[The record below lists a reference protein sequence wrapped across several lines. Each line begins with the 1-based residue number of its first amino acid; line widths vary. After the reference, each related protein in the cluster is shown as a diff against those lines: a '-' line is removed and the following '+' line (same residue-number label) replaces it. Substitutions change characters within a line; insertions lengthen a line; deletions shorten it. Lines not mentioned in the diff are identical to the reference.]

1 MPLKERSYSALLVS
15 DSEKFNNALTPLLSD
30 ADFHLIHSA
39 TSINTAQRRIL
50 ERSYDVV
57 LINTPLPDD
66 FGSKFAMDLA
76 AERHTEVVLFIAN
89 DLYESTYD
97 RVMEYGV
104 LTIPKPTSPAIL
116 RRALDWVRAAVEK
129 MRRIEK
135 KTVSLE
141 DKMAEIR
148 IVNHAKWAL
157 IEHCHMTEADAHRT
171 IEREAMNRCLT
182 RREIAQSILQ
192 TYK

>member
-30 ADFHLIHSA
+30 ADFHLIHSVA
-39 TSINTAQRRIL
+39 SVNTAQRRIL

-66 FGSKFAMDLA
+66 FGSKLAMELA
-76 AERHTEVVLFIAN
+76 AERHTEVILFIAN
-89 DLYESTYD
+89 DLYEATYD

-129 MRRIEK
+129 MRQIEK

-192 TYK
+192 AYK

>member
-30 ADFHLIHSA
+30 ADFHLIHSV
-39 TSINTAQRRIL
+39 TSVNTAQRRIL

-66 FGSKFAMDLA
+66 FGSKLAMDLA
-76 AERHTEVVLFIAN
+76 AERHTEVILFIAN
-89 DLYESTYD
+89 DLYEATYD

-129 MRRIEK
+129 MRQIEK

-192 TYK
+192 AYK